1 MRRFIILLAVF
12 YCPLSVLNAQEIFR
26 FETTVHDFGQVLL
39 SDGPVSCSF
48 KAVNVSSS
56 PAVIQSVISSCGCT
70 SVKWDHKPIAP
81 GKSIEVTATYS
92 NDEGPYPFDKTLTVS
107 IVGTNRPVIL
117 HLRGTAMERLKSD
130 AEIYTF
136 KYGDALALSSD
147 SFKCV
152 NIEQGESR
160 GDQTTVANLSDKEL
174 KVTFD
179 GVSEGLKME
188 VRPNPIPAGGHA
200 TLYYTVS
207 SIPGKWGRNL
217 YKATPVVNGKS
228 TGRSITVTAH
238 TTENF
243 SSLTREQKSKGSRP
257 VFAESTWSFGHKK
270 QGAKVSATFK
280 CVNKGAAP
288 LHIYKVDSDYEGL
301 SAAVPVK
308 DVAPGA
314 EGTLTVSLDTK
325 NLPKGEALVIVSL
338 TTNSPQRPIV
348 NLFFAGIID

>member
-1 MRRFIILLAVF
+1 MKRFVTLFAVI
-12 YCPLSVLNAQEIFR
+12 CCVSVNGIAQEIFR
-26 FETTVHDFGQVLL
+26 FESTVHDFGQVLI

-56 PAVIQSVISSCGCT
+56 PAVIQSVVSSCGCT
-70 SVKWDHKPIAP
+70 SVKWDHNPIAP
-81 GKSIEVTATYS
+81 GKSTEVSATYS
-92 NDEGPYPFDKTLTVS
+92 NDEGPYPFDKTLTVN
-107 IVGTNRPVIL
+107 IAGTRRPVIL
-117 HLRGTAMERLKSD
+117 HLRGTGMEKLRSD

-136 KYGDALALSSD
+136 RYGDALALSSD

-160 GDQTTVANLSDKEL
+160 GDQTTVANLSGSPV
-174 KVTFD
+174 KVTFT
-179 GVSEGLKME
+179 GVSDGLKVE
-188 VRPNPIPAGGHA
+188 VKPNPVPAGGHA

-207 SIPGKWGRNL
+207 SLPEKWGRNL
-217 YKATPVVNGKS
+217 YSAIPVVNGKS
-228 TGRSITVTAH
+228 IGKSINVTAH

-288 LHIYKVDSDYEGL
+288 LHIYKVDSDYAGL
-301 SAAVPVK
+301 SAAPVK
-308 DVAPGA
+308 DVAPGG
-314 EGTLTVSLDTK
+314 EGLLTVTLDTK
-325 NLPKGEALVIVSL
+325 NLPKGEALVIVTL

>member
-1 MRRFIILLAVF
+1 MRRFVTL
-12 YCPLSVLNAQEIFR
+12 LSVICCVSSNAGAQEIFR
-26 FETTVHDFGQVLL
+26 FESTVHDFGQVLI
-39 SDGPVSCSF
+39 SVGPVSCSF
-48 KAVNVSSS
+48 EAVNVSSS
-56 PAVIQSVISSCGCT
+56 PAVIQSVVSSCGCT
-70 SVKWDHKPIAP
+70 SVRWDHDPIAP
-81 GKSIEVTATYS
+81 GMSTKVSATYS
-92 NDEGPYPFDKTLTVS
+92 NDEGPYPFDKTLTVN
-107 IVGTNRPVIL
+107 IAGTRCPVIL
-117 HLRGTAMERLKSD
+117 HLRGVAMERLKSD

-136 KYGDALALSSD
+136 KYGNALALPSD

-160 GDQTTVANLSDKEL
+160 GDQTTIANLSDSPA
-174 KVTFD
+174 KVTFT
-179 GVSEGLKME
+179 GVSDGLKVE
-188 VRPNPIPAGGHA
+188 VKPNPVPAGGHA

-217 YKATPVVNGKS
+217 YNAIPVVNGKS
-228 TGRSITVTAH
+228 TGRSINVTAH

-257 VFAESTWSFGHKK
+257 VFAESTWSFGHRK
-270 QGAKVSATFK
+270 QGAKVCATFK

-301 SAAVPVK
+301 SATNPVK
-308 DVAPGA
+308 DVAPG
-314 EGTLTVSLDTK
+314 EEDTLTVTLDTK
-325 NLPKGEALVIVSL
+325 NLPKGEALVIVTL

>member
-1 MRRFIILLAVF
+1 MRRFITLLAVICCVSF
-12 YCPLSVLNAQEIFR
+12 NANAQSVFR
-26 FETTVHDFGQVLL
+26 FENTVHDFGQVLL

-70 SVKWDHKPIAP
+70 SVKWDHNPIAP
-81 GKSIEVTATYS
+81 GKSTVVSATYS

-179 GVSEGLKME
+179 GVSEGLRME

-207 SIPGKWGRNL
+207 SLPGKWGRNL

-228 TGRSITVTAH
+228 TGRSITVNAH

-280 CVNKGAAP
+280 CVNKGAAV

-301 SAAVPVK
+301 SAAPFK